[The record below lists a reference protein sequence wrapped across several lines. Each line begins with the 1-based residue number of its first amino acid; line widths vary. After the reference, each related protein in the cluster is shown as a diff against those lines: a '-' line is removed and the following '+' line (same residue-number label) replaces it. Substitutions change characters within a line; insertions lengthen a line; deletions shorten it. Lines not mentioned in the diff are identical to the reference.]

1 MRKNSVWNPLS
12 LPTKDNLLRWLLWR
26 GFLALGVWGWLGL
39 MALLLITLTFSAFMM
54 GNYTGGASAQSPQNR
69 AIANAATVTAAQW
82 ENGLTPAQVAI
93 VQAQQVD
100 LPSAVLV
107 ALGKMEDNFHP
118 VDFSAY
124 YPYLA
129 PTYTWQTFTDTTTTE
144 RMVWRTNITVNPK
157 THKKI
162 VKRVR
167 VCVKT
172 VVNTPVTE
180 LMRATTWDGTLVNTY
195 AMQTTGSLAHCSGV
209 QKRFV
214 AETGSTRTYTWSR
227 VWTLLAHIHAKSL
240 GRHRTIIRR
249 TKANE
254 QILAGLIAAQN
265 VAIADPHVQRMA
277 DVILS
282 LGLSAGPAPSLGAV
296 GVASGSVV
304 QNVLRYKAL
313 IVYDATRYGVPAALV
328 AGVMAQESGG
338 REHGPGGVVLSSGVG
353 SGGLGALGLMQVEPT
368 TASGMYVNG
377 GYIGPNAIADLS
389 NPATNIQIGVKYIAE
404 LYHQFGANIDETLS
418 AYNAGPQAEMQAL
431 ASGQTVAQNPQTIAY
446 VADITGAWM
455 PAFAGVFGAS
465 GGVKN

>member
-1 MRKNSVWNPLS
+1 MRKNSIWNPFS

-39 MALLLITLTFSAFMM
+39 VALLLVTLTFSAFMM
-54 GNYTGGASAQSPQNR
+54 GNYTGGASVQSPQNR

-82 ENGLTPAQVAI
+82 ESGLTPTQVAI
-93 VQAQQVD
+93 AQAQQVD

-107 ALGKMEDNFHP
+107 ALGKMQDNFRP
-118 VDFSAY
+118 LNFNAY

-129 PTYTWQTFTDTTTTE
+129 PSYIWQTFTDTTTTE
-144 RMVWRTNITVNPK
+144 RLVWKTHTVVNPK
-157 THKKI
+157 THKKS

-172 VVNTPVTE
+172 VAHTPVTE
-180 LMRATTWDGTLVNTY
+180 LMHATTWDGTLVNTY
-195 AMQTTGSLAHCSGV
+195 AMQTTGSLVNCSGV

-227 VWTLLAHIHAKSL
+227 VWTLLAHIHATAGKHPYII
-240 GRHRTIIRR
+240 HRT
-249 TKANE
+249 KVNE

-282 LGLSAGPAPSLGAV
+282 LGLSAGPAPSLGTV

-313 IVYDATRYGVPAALV
+313 IAYDATRYGVPAALV

-338 REHGPGGVVLSSGVG
+338 REHGAGGVVLSSGVG

-404 LYHQFGANIDETLS
+404 LYHQFGGNVDETLS

-431 ASGQTVAQNPQTIAY
+431 ASGQTVAQNPQTMEY
-446 VADITGAWM
+446 VANITGAWM
-455 PAFAGVFGAS
+455 PAFAGVFVVS
-465 GGVKN
+465 GGVKS